1 MLIARKREWHATLLC
16 IRHCATIYFIF
27 SVELPTVNDSLTVN
41 NVLGATGRVDDGVKE
56 VSLNETF
63 SESRLTLAAA
73 RTVLKTAL
81 SKGAAPIGSNSF
93 ERASSI
99 THLTAPLPAPSIPD
113 TSTVARDHPA
123 LVGGDGTPLKAESTT
138 SPLPPAEP
146 LSSAASPAH
155 QIAEQPATP
164 PPTQDS
170 ARGRDVC
177 GYDTEHA
184 SLSRDTGIPTYTH
197 FLNGINRGIAKHKT
211 RRERRRAMARTLLLP
226 STIQATVEADVVSLL
241 KLLAP
246 PHSLVS

>member
-1 MLIARKREWHATLLC
+1 METVTESAT
-16 IRHCATIYFIF
+16 T
-27 SVELPTVNDSLTVN
+27 NK
-41 NVLGATGRVDDGVKE
+41 VLGATGRVDDSVKE

-73 RTVLKTAL
+73 RNVLKNAL
-81 SKGAAPIGSNSF
+81 SKGPAPMGSNSF
-93 ERASSI
+93 KRASSI
-99 THLTAPLPAPSIPD
+99 THVTAPLPAPSMGH

-123 LVGGDGTPLKAESTT
+123 LVGGDGTRLKAESMT
-138 SPLPPAEP
+138 SPLPTAEP
-146 LSSAASPAH
+146 LSTVANPAH
-155 QIAEQPATP
+155 HIAQQPATP

-170 ARGRDVC
+170 ALGRDEC
-177 GYDTEHA
+177 GYETAHA
-184 SLSRDTGIPTYTH
+184 SLSPDTCGIPTYTD